1 MTVGE
6 TSKTMIHESFCYD
19 DAAHAQF
26 EKLGY
31 VIFDHFLTDTAIQE
45 LLGHATRIVGETAD
59 CIPDADRQMWLNPH
73 QLGEQWFWDFVNEPK
88 LLDMIER
95 QIGPN
100 ILFWSGGGVS
110 KPPHTGMEIK
120 WHQDAPYWNV
130 SGNHA
135 GGVWIALDDV
145 DEENGTMSVLPEW
158 HMKGVLPRGKD
169 EDNDLFNEEIEP
181 SALPENIEELKVSYT
196 LKAGQMATHNVML
209 PHGSSPNLSDR
220 WRRNIGLRYI
230 AADAVLGDKEY
241 TSFKDGTPY
250 PREFFLVRGED
261 VNGHGLRRS
270 PFE

>member
-145 DEENGTMSVLPEW
+145 DEENGCIRFV
-158 HMKGVLPRGKD
+158 RGSHRRGMRPHQLSNVMGFSQGIND
-169 EDNDLFNEEIEP
+169 YGDNDRALEVPILLEPGDVTAHHSMTIHRADPNHSERPRRALGFVFYAARAEKDLQQSEEQRREVYQTWKR
-181 SALPENIEELKVSYT
+181 EGKV
-196 LKAGQMATHNVML
+196 
-209 PHGSSPNLSDR
+209 
-220 WRRNIGLRYI
+220 
-230 AADAVLGDKEY
+230 
-241 TSFKDGTPY
+241 
-250 PREFFLVRGED
+250 
-261 VNGHGLRRS
+261 
-270 PFE
+270 